1 MTSAARRKSA
11 PEHFVG
17 KCFEPGSRTIP
28 PMNKPAL
35 LFAAAFASAAASAQ
49 VTVDKP
55 WVRTT
60 VAQQTTTAAYL
71 TITSAQGGK
80 LVSASSPVAA
90 VVDVH
95 EMKMAGDMMKMR
107 TVDALPLPAGKP
119 VEFKPNG
126 YHLMMTGLKAPVKAG
141 DVVPIQLVVEDAQ
154 GKRETVDVKA
164 AARQN

>member
-1 MTSAARRKSA
+1 MTSAARRKR
-11 PEHFVG
+11 PREHFGG
-17 KCFEPGSRTIP
+17 KSFERCSRTIA
-28 PMNKPAL
+28 PMNKSFL
-35 LFAAAFASAAASAQ
+35 LFAAAFASVTAHAQ

-71 TITSAQGGK
+71 TITSARGGK
-80 LVSASSPVAA
+80 LVSASSPAAA

-107 TVDALPLPAGKP
+107 TVDALALPAGKP
-119 VEFKPNG
+119 IEFKPNG

-141 DVVPIQLVVEDAQ
+141 DVVPITLVVEDAQ
-154 GKRETVDVKA
+154 GQRETVDVKA
-164 AARQN
+164 TARQN

>member
-1 MTSAARRKSA
+1 MMKIAA
-11 PEHFVG
+11 FVAA
-17 KCFEPGSRTIP
+17 
-28 PMNKPAL
+28 AL
-35 LFAAAFASAAASAQ
+35 LAAAAHAQ
-49 VTVDKP
+49 VTVATP

-60 VAQQTTTAAYL
+60 VAPQTTTAAYL

-90 VVDVH
+90 AVDVH

-107 TVDALPLPAGKP
+107 AVDALTLPAGKP

-126 YHLMMTGLKAPVKAG
+126 YHLMMTGLKVPVKAG
-141 DVVPIQLVVEDAQ
+141 DVVPIKLVVEDAK

-164 AARQN
+164 TARQN

>member
-1 MTSAARRKSA
+1 MK
-11 PEHFVG
+11 
-17 KCFEPGSRTIP
+17 KI
-28 PMNKPAL
+28 
-35 LFAAAFASAAASAQ
+35 AAFAAVALIATAAAQAQ

-71 TITSAQGGK
+71 TITSAKGGK

-90 VVDVH
+90 SVDVH
-95 EMKMAGDMMKMR
+95 EMKMDGDMMKMR
-107 TVDALPLPAGKP
+107 AVDAVPLPAGQP

-126 YHLMMTGLKAPVKAG
+126 LHVMLTGLKAPLKAG
-141 DVVPIQLVVEDAQ
+141 DVVPIRLVVEDAK

-164 AARQN
+164 TARQN